1 MMHFEVYLD
10 KIDWGIEC
18 YVTTDTLQ
26 INKIMCRL
34 RQLECS
40 DQIMVRAYT
49 ILEDQENSGFA
60 YSNPKIRKS
69 LMIINMS
76 TSMDEFIN
84 TYNHEKNH
92 IEMHICDTL
101 NIDPFSEEASDLS
114 GYIAQS
120 FYFAMVNN
128 YM

>member
-60 YSNPKIRKS
+60 YSNPKMRKS

-128 YM
+128 YT

>member
-10 KIDWGIEC
+10 KIDWSIEC

-60 YSNPKIRKS
+60 YSNPKMRKS

>member
-10 KIDWGIEC
+10 KIDWSIEC

-34 RQLECS
+34 RQLKCS

-60 YSNPKIRKS
+60 YSNPKMRKS

-120 FYFAMVNN
+120 FYFAMVNS

>member
-60 YSNPKIRKS
+60 YSNPKMRKS

-120 FYFAMVNN
+120 FYFAMVNS